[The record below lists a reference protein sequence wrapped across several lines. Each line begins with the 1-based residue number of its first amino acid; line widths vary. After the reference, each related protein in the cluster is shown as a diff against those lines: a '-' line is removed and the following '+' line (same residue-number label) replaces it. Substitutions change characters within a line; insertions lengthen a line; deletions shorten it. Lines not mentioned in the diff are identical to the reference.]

1 MPIVM
6 RKISKTWLAEN
17 AVLLSFDNLSFNDIK
32 KYVKDNKTQ
41 SIACGEHAGELGA
54 EAPEPLPFVISK
66 HLDNPDSFYLTHLT
80 SRSVYYINRSVVEDT
95 SGPVNFWQFI
105 PDAEKT
111 DSPADSSK
119 PVESLLFFSREDC
132 LLFQGMYSKKQSSSF
147 FGSLVKSKK
156 TVEPVEP
163 VKKFL
168 ESKFFTK
175 PKFYLPLST
184 EQLPLLEEEIKKTR
198 FRFSYEQLFLS
209 GFYSNGKQSAQRT
222 NGSHWL
228 MIVISAKLTFNQLS
242 EMLPKTVK
250 SSCDLL
256 EKTSQPESHVWY
268 VSIRKL
274 DSFNRECIK
283 IEWNQGEQYTLRLGF
298 GKKCRLIEITFAN
311 NLSEAEL
318 KSLLPYTYQ
327 KRIKDVTDFHIGES
341 HEDKEMSCSSSSSSS
356 MSCK

>member
-32 KYVKDNKTQ
+32 KYVKDNKNQ
-41 SIACGEHAGELGA
+41 SIACGEHAGELGV

-80 SRSVYYINRSVVEDT
+80 SRSVYYINRPVVEDT

-111 DSPADSSK
+111 DSPADSK
-119 PVESLLFFSREDC
+119 QAESLLFFSREDC
-132 LLFQGMYSKKQSSSF
+132 LVFQGMYSKKQSSSF

-156 TVEPVEP
+156 PVETVEP

-175 PKFYLPLST
+175 PKFYLPIST
-184 EQLPLLEEEIKKTR
+184 EQLPLFKDEVKKSK
-198 FRFSYEQLFLS
+198 FRFTYELVYLN
-209 GFYSNGKQSAQRT
+209 GIYADGKQPAQRS

-228 MIVISAKLTFNQLS
+228 MIVISARLTFNQLS
-242 EMLPKTVK
+242 EMLPKTVR

-256 EKTSQPESHVWY
+256 EKTSLPESHIWY
-268 VSIRKL
+268 ISIRHL
-274 DSFNRECIK
+274 DRFRRECIK
-283 IEWNQGEQYTLRLGF
+283 NEWNQDEQYTLKSGF

-318 KSLLPYTYQ
+318 KLLLPNTYE
-327 KRIKDVTDFHIGES
+327 KRIKDVTDFHIGQS
-341 HEDKEMSCSSSSSSS
+341 HDDKEMSCSSSSSSS
-356 MSCK
+356 MSYK